1 MVILGVLS
9 GLWAA
14 FFQSLSYLATRHFV
28 QSRGGKSRVLMT
40 LAHVLMGAV
49 CLALLPFVFPWG
61 QVSWSTIL
69 LPLLGTTLAYLVGQ
83 FGLILALRH
92 AQPSQVAP
100 MLALKLIVLA
110 GLSCWIAHKSL
121 GTPQWLAISC
131 CLGGTFVL
139 NYSRDRLPTR
149 TILLLLGIC
158 LFYALSD
165 WSIKYLISAFVGSQV
180 PYWKA
185 VASSSVLSY
194 ALCGVI
200 ALPFLPRY
208 GSRDKAD
215 WLGATP
221 YAAAWI
227 LAMFGLF
234 TCFGLMD
241 VVYGNILQST
251 RSIMG
256 VVMAAILTRM
266 GHHHIEHMK
275 DRAMFARRLVAA
287 ALMTV
292 AAVLW
297 FVK

>member
-28 QSRGGKSRVLMT
+28 QSRGRGSRVLMT
-40 LAHVLMGAV
+40 LAHVLMGVV
-49 CLALLPFVFPWG
+49 CVCLLPFVFPWG
-61 QVSWSTIL
+61 QVSWAALL
-69 LPLLGTTLAYLVGQ
+69 LPLLGTTLTYLLGQ

-92 AQPSQVAP
+92 AQPSQVTP

-110 GLSCWIAHKSL
+110 GLTCWISHESL
-121 GTPQWLAISC
+121 GLSQWLAIGC

-139 NYSRDRLPTR
+139 NYSRDRLPTQ
-149 TILLLLGIC
+149 TLLLLVATC

-165 WSIKYLISAFVGSQV
+165 WSIKYFITAFGSQV

-185 VASSSVLSY
+185 IASCS
-194 ALCGVI
+194 ALCYTFCGVV
-200 ALPFLPRY
+200 ALPFLARY

-215 WLGATP
+215 WQGAAP
-221 YAAAWI
+221 YAATWM
-227 LAMFGLF
+227 LGMFGLF
-234 TCFGLMD
+234 TCFGLMG

-256 VVMAAILTRM
+256 VFMAAILTRL
-266 GHHHIEHMK
+266 GHHHIEHMQN
-275 DRAMFARRLVAA
+275 RAMFARRLVAA
-287 ALMTV
+287 ALMTL

-297 FVK
+297 LVK